1 MNLDFKVIWH
11 EDAVEDLKK
20 LDKPVARR
28 IINKVKNHLRGN
40 PKKMGKPLKGQF
52 RGLLRYR
59 VGDYRVIFVLDYESK
74 ELMILAVNYRKNI
87 YCQQEVRKK

>member
-1 MNLDFKVIWH
+1 LDFKVIWH